1 MQHVTAGVGT
11 EQIGLWRRFQD
22 WIDQERALGY
32 VLSAPALLILV
43 GLIAY
48 PFVVAVY
55 LSLTDRTIAQSSSGA
70 FVGLQNFV
78 TLIQDSIFQ
87 QTVLNTFNY
96 TFVSVFFKLALGLLM
111 ALILNEAIVARNFFR
126 GALLLPWVVPTSLST
141 LGWLWM
147 FDPSYSVIN
156 WILVHL
162 GLTEKG
168 PIWLGSPFWAML
180 SVQLVNI
187 WRGVPFFG
195 ISLLGGLQTIPQELY
210 EAAEVDGANAW
221 QRFRAITWPLLI
233 PVTTVVTL
241 FSVIQTFA
249 DFQIVFVLTRGGPMN
264 STHLF
269 ATLSHQVAILSA
281 KIGEGAAISL
291 FMFPIL
297 VIVIVLQLRY
307 IRND

>member
-1 MQHVTAGVGT
+1 MQQTTSADLI
-11 EQIGLWRRFQD
+11 ERLSPWQRFQD
-22 WIDQERALGY
+22 RLDNERVLGY
-32 VLSAPALLILV
+32 VLVAPALVLLA

-48 PFVVAVY
+48 PFVLAVY
-55 LSLTDRTIAQSSSGA
+55 LSVTDRVIAQAASGN
-70 FVGLQNFV
+70 FVGLDNFARLLQN
-78 TLIQDSIFQ
+78 SIFQ
-87 QTVLNTFNY
+87 QTVINTFNY
-96 TFVSVFFKLALGLLM
+96 TFVSVFFKLAFGLLM
-111 ALILNEAIVARNFFR
+111 ALILNEAIPMRNLFR
-126 GALLLPWVVPTSLST
+126 GALLLPWVVPTSLSA

-147 FDPSYSVIN
+147 FDPTYSVVN
-156 WILVHL
+156 WLLVNS
-162 GLTEKG
+162 GLAEKG
-168 PIWLGSPFWAML
+168 PLWLGQPFWAML

-187 WRGVPFFG
+187 WRGIPFFG
-195 ISLLGGLQTIPQELY
+195 ISLLAGLQTIPQELY

-221 QRFRAITWPLLI
+221 QRFRAITWPLLV

-241 FSVIQTFA
+241 FSIIQTFA
-249 DFQIVFVLTRGGPMN
+249 DFQIVYVLTRGGPMN

-269 ATLSHQVAILSA
+269 ATLSHQVAIMGS